1 MRYLKWILALII
13 ISLGVLFY
21 INYPKLSV
29 LNGYSSKYITSGV
42 YTAGRDFKSVDT
54 LDNGFGLIGLADDKI
69 NREEKSVTSSVYGF
83 NPRTSIYREG
93 LGAVLL
99 PKDYDYKPLGLK
111 PKRNF
116 ETVHK
121 PYPFGHLESRDTVFS
136 NVNYKKLEKV
146 VDCYLAD
153 SMKTTALLV
162 LHKDHIIAEQY
173 WDGFDKNSVFLGW
186 SMTKSITSTMYGVL
200 HNRGQIN
207 VNDPAPVAAWQNDD
221 RKQITINN
229 LLQMNSGLEWD
240 EAYDKKSDATNM
252 LFEEVD
258 MTKSTVDNRLTG
270 IPNQDW
276 NYSSGT
282 TNLLSGILRQQF
294 STHQEY
300 LDFWYS
306 ELIDKIGMY
315 SMIVETDIKG
325 NYVGSSYGWATARD
339 WAKFGTLYLHKG
351 QWNGETIFNEDW
363 YNYAIT
369 TTNTSNGRYGAQ
381 IWLNEGGFLPDV
393 PKTMF
398 SFNGF
403 NGQQVFILPTKNLV
417 VVRLGL
423 QNIDFNLML
432 KDILETIS

>member
-1 MRYLKWILALII
+1 MKYLKWILALII

-21 INYPKLSV
+21 ISYPKLSV
-29 LNGYSSKYITSGV
+29 LNGYSSKYTTSGV

-54 LDNGFGLIGLADDKI
+54 LDNASGLIGLADDKL
-69 NREEKSVTSSVYGF
+69 NREDKSVTSSVYGL

-111 PKRNF
+111 PNRNF
-116 ETVHK
+116 EIVNE
-121 PYPFGHLESRDTVFS
+121 PYPFGHLDPKDTVFS

-146 VDCYLAD
+146 VNRYLAD
-153 SMKTTALLV
+153 GMKTTALLV
-162 LHKDHIIAEQY
+162 LHKDHIVAEQY
-173 WDGFDKNSVFLGW
+173 MGGFDENSIFLGW
-186 SMTKSITSTMYGVL
+186 SMTKSITSTIYGVL
-200 HNRGQIN
+200 HNKGKIN
-207 VNDPAPVAAWQNDD
+207 VNDPAPITAWANDD

-229 LLQMNSGLEWD
+229 LLQMNSGLQWEEIYD
-240 EAYDKKSDATNM
+240 EESDATSM
-252 LFEEVD
+252 LFEEAD
-258 MTKSTVDNRLTG
+258 MTKSTIDNPLTG
-270 IPNQDW
+270 TPNENW

-294 STHQEY
+294 NTHQEY

-306 ELIDKIGMY
+306 ELIDKIGMH

-339 WAKFGTLYLHKG
+339 WAKLGTLYLHKG
-351 QWNGETIFNEDW
+351 QWNDETIFNEDW
-363 YNYAIT
+363 YNYALT
-369 TTNTSNGRYGAQ
+369 PTNTSNGRYGAQ
-381 IWLNEGGFLPDV
+381 IWLNHGGFLPNV

-423 QNIDFNLML
+423 QKIDFNIML
-432 KDILETIS
+432 KEIVETID